1 MIEPGTRLAGRYRLE
16 TRVSEA
22 GGSTLW
28 KAIDEILAR
37 AVAVRTFAP
46 DFPHIN
52 AVVTAARAASRLT
65 DPRLTQ
71 VFDADDS
78 DELAYVVSEWVSG
91 ETLHAMV
98 ASRGPL
104 EPGRAATLLCEAAE
118 AIAAAHAAGLAH
130 LKLTPRDLL
139 WTTGGTVK
147 LLGLGVEA
155 ALDGVASEAPALVD
169 AQGLGR
175 MLYLALTAHS
185 VVADEGDLP
194 VAATADGRLPAPRT
208 LHAGVPQGLD
218 TIVRRTLDIDPAPD
232 QEPLTTPAALAK
244 ALRGV
249 PRTPLPLFAGLGT
262 HPTPAVPRPAPPRT
276 PPPRQASGSPTQ
288 TVPDPARR
296 QPPSPRPA
304 PQAGS
309 SRSGPRRPAAQPAR
323 PGATRATPTAHGS
336 TGHGSTGHG
345 SAGRGTPNEFTRP
358 APVRPPVNRPLIAV
372 AAAVATIVVG
382 IGAWKITTMGDG
394 GQGSTATTSP
404 PATSAPPAPG
414 KLQIA
419 RASGFDPTQ
428 PDHPD
433 PTAQSTGQ
441 EAVDSSPSSAWRTQ
455 TYASADFGRL
465 KGGLG
470 VMLDMGRP
478 VKIDNVR
485 ATLPGGGGGTLQ
497 LRVGSAPELAS
508 LKMVDRSSS
517 SGTVTLKPTQP
528 AEGQYVL
535 LWFTKLPS
543 GLKAQ
548 ISDVDVFGWT
558 G

>member
-1 MIEPGTRLAGRYRLE
+1 MSTSVIEPGTRLAGRYRLE
-16 TRVSEA
+16 SRVSDA

-46 DFPHIN
+46 EFPHIN

-91 ETLHAMV
+91 ETLHDMV
-98 ASRGPL
+98 SSRGPL

-118 AIAAAHAAGLAH
+118 AISAAHAAGLAH
-130 LKLTPRDLL
+130 LKLTSHDLL

-155 ALDGVASEAPALVD
+155 ALDGVASDAPALVD

-175 MLYLALTAHS
+175 MLYAALTAH
-185 VVADEGDLP
+185 APTAGEGGLP
-194 VAATADGRLPAPRT
+194 TAVTADGRLPAPRT
-208 LHAGVPQGLD
+208 LQARVPQALD
-218 TIVRRTLDIDPAPD
+218 AIVCRTLGIEPAPG

-244 ALRGV
+244 ALSGV

-262 HPTPAVPRPAPPRT
+262 NPTPPIPRPASPRSGPPPRQPAGPPAQPAADPARRRPPPPRPAPRAGTPQRPVGRHGGPGSGEHGTATRTTPVAHGGAGHGT
-276 PPPRQASGSPTQ
+276 PPGHRAT
-288 TVPDPARR
+288 
-296 QPPSPRPA
+296 
-304 PQAGS
+304 
-309 SRSGPRRPAAQPAR
+309 PAR
-323 PGATRATPTAHGS
+323 PA
-336 TGHGSTGHG
+336 
-345 SAGRGTPNEFTRP
+345 
-358 APVRPPVNRPLIAV
+358 VNRPLIAV

-394 GQGSTATTSP
+394 GQGTTTTTSP
-404 PATSAPPAPG
+404 SATSAPPAPT

-428 PDHPD
+428 PNHPD

-455 TYASADFGRL
+455 TYASADFGKL

-485 ATLPGGGGGTLQ
+485 ATLPGAGGGSLQ
-497 LRVGSAPELAS
+497 LRVGSAPELSS
-508 LKMVDRSSS
+508 LKIVDRSSS
-517 SGTVTLKPTQP
+517 SGSVTLKPTQP
-528 AEGQYVL
+528 TEGQYVL